1 MYRFIVVI
9 LLGLSL
15 TAAGCGLIEKPSEDV
30 VKASPDDAVIPEDAE
45 KMPPPSQ
52 IESGVGTVRYV
63 ELEGGFYGIV
73 ADEGN
78 ARYNPTNL
86 HADYREDGLRVRF
99 RGVVRED
106 VVTAQMWGKSFELID
121 IQAIDEPN

>member
-15 TAAGCGLIEKPSEDV
+15 TTAGCGLIEKPSEDV

-45 KMPPPSQ
+45 ERPPPSQ

-78 ARYNPTNL
+78 TRYNPTNL
-86 HADYREDGLRVRF
+86 HSDYRQDGLRVRF

-106 VVTAQMWGKSFELID
+106 VVTTQMWGKNLELMDVQEID
-121 IQAIDEPN
+121 GAN